1 MEEGKMTVYLKKDEI
16 LKAQDFIFEDVD
28 VPEWGGKVRI
38 RCMTGSER
46 DAYEASVYE
55 FKGGAMQL
63 NREDLRSKLLARVL
77 VDSQNERLFTD
88 AEVKLLGRK
97 NAKVI
102 DRLFTIAQRINALSD
117 DDVKK
122 LEKN

>member
-1 MEEGKMTVYLKKDEI
+1 MTVYLKKDEI

>member
-1 MEEGKMTVYLKKDEI
+1 MAEIYLKKEDI
-16 LKAQDFIFEDVD
+16 LKAQDFIFEDID

-38 RCMTGSER
+38 RCMTGTER

-55 FKGGAMQL
+55 YKDGTMKL

-77 VDSQNERLFTD
+77 VDAQNERVFSD
-88 AEVKLLGRK
+88 AEIKLLGRK

-102 DRLFTIAQRINALSD
+102 DRLFTIAQRINALSED
-117 DDVKK
+117 NVKD